1 MSFGKSS
8 SRQSSTPTLT
18 PEEKRMI
25 SAQTDFFT
33 GTIQPAYKSAVGGA
47 QSVYGQVAPE
57 VAERAEELGEYG
69 SATGQLL
76 GAAGAGALGSGL
88 AELSRVFSPNY
99 KAEQLQ
105 AAMVAPQLQAQETMA
120 KQAADFGASGQLGSA
135 RAAMA
140 ARRTAENTALQQQ
153 MARAQVSQAVE
164 QQRAAAAQQLAG
176 IGMEALPAGQQAI
189 AGSAAAAGLPLSTY
203 NQYASVLFGTPSGSY
218 TPQFAGTR
226 GQESSGKGYNFG
238 ASWSPF

>member
-1 MSFGKSS
+1 
-8 SRQSSTPTLT
+8 
-18 PEEKRMI
+18 MI
-25 SAQTDFFT
+25 GAQTDFFT
-33 GTIQPAYKSAVGGA
+33 GTIQPAYKTAVGGA
-47 QSVYGQVAPE
+47 QDVYGQVAPE
-57 VAERAEELGEYG
+57 VAQRAEELGEYG

-88 AELSRVFSPNY
+88 AGLSRVFDPQY
-99 KAEQLQ
+99 KQEQLN

-120 KQAADFGASGQLGSA
+120 RQAAEFGASGQMGSA
-135 RAAMA
+135 RAALA
-140 ARRTAENTALQQQ
+140 ARRTAENTALQQS
-153 MARAQVSQAVE
+153 MARAQVGQAVE
-164 QQRAAAAQQLAG
+164 QQRAAAAGQLAS
-176 IGMEALPAGQQAI
+176 IGMDALPAGQQAI

-226 GQESSGKGYNFG
+226 GSEGKSTGYNVG